1 MDQLMDQCMYN
12 IYIMYIIYMD
22 IYIYI
27 YGLFIVVYQ
36 LIYGL
41 LMVVVHINH

>member
-12 IYIMYIIYMD
+12 IYNVYNIYG
-22 IYIYI
+22 YIYI

-41 LMVVVHINH
+41 LMVVVHIHH